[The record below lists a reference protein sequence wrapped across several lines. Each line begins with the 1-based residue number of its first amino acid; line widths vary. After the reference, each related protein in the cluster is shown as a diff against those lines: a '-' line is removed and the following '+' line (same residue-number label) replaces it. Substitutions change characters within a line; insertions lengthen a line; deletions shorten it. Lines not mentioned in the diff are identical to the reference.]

1 MKKRTHQYL
10 LGVIVPKSIQEQV
23 VSPFMGDAF
32 FDLPFSFMYDNEE
45 CHLFL
50 HFNYLISEEEKTAV
64 FKLLGNRL
72 FSLKNEV
79 MNMIGDKHA
88 RHIARIGINSF
99 R

>member
-1 MKKRTHQYL
+1 
-10 LGVIVPKSIQEQV
+10 
-23 VSPFMGDAF
+23 
-32 FDLPFSFMYDNEE
+32 MYDNEE

-64 FKLLGNRL
+64 FKLLGDRL

>member
-1 MKKRTHQYL
+1 M
-10 LGVIVPKSIQEQV
+10 
-23 VSPFMGDAF
+23 
-32 FDLPFSFMYDNEE
+32 
-45 CHLFL
+45 L